1 MRASFITIAIISVC
15 AALAGCGG
23 GTTPANTTTANTNTT
38 APNSTNPLETKKN
51 APEATTNN
59 APTLTPAFKA
69 YCEAKKKDDEA
80 ALRKI
85 YSAGTLKS
93 FESQMKAEK
102 IKTLTEFLKDDRVS
116 DKLCEI
122 SNEKI
127 TGDRATA
134 LIKYDSYPNGVEVVF
149 VKENGEWKMTNES
162 PTFQSVKQSNSNSA
176 PAK

>member
-1 MRASFITIAIISVC
+1 MRASFITIAVISVC

-23 GTTPANTTTANTNTT
+23 GTTPANSTTVNGNST

-176 PAK
+176 AAK